1 MSLTT
6 PGRDGDDRARFRAA
20 VAVAN
25 IPTLLMVLVQL
36 TGDLRW
42 LDEPYRLSRTKGMS
56 DNDTGGLSDEFQVR
70 IRAAALD
77 AILEW
82 RAGKPMAIPEP
93 PHDLIVRMLSTSM
106 GEPIPAEYGPML
118 AEELGLGPGE
128 AVIAPGPPPDGLRA
142 VIIGAGLSGLCA
154 AIKLDELQIPF
165 TILERHDDVG
175 GVWLENRYPGAA
187 VDTPSH
193 LYQFSFEPYD
203 WSRYFASQAEV
214 LGYARHVATKYGL
227 LPHIRFSTSVARAE
241 YDQENQGWN
250 VLVRDAA
257 GRTERLWAD
266 VVVSAV
272 GAFNPPKTPAIPG
285 LDRFEGP
292 CFHSARW
299 PEDLDLED
307 RRVAVVGNGATA
319 MQIVPAVVDEVA
331 SITVFQRS
339 PQWAQP
345 FPKFLKPVPEEIRFL
360 SAEVPLYYAW
370 QRLRLEWI
378 FHDKLHDSLQK
389 DPAWPHPDRSINAAN
404 DEHRRYFT
412 EYIRRELTGRED
424 LLPKVVPTYPPFG
437 KRMLMDNGWFR
448 TLTRDH
454 VHLVTDPISEVTAN
468 RVITSAGAEHEV
480 DVIVLATGFDV
491 VRFLSSFNVVGR
503 SGRTLREAWNDDD
516 GRAFLGL
523 AVPDFPNFFSL
534 YGPNTQPGHGGSL
547 IHTVE
552 RQVQY
557 LGSLLGQMFQ
567 HDLGAVECRAD
578 VYEEYNR
585 RVDEAHDRMIWTHPG
600 MDTYYRND
608 RGRVVMNMPFRN
620 LDFWR
625 LTQRANLDD
634 FATEP
639 RRYGSPRLQGL
650 VHA

>member
-1 MSLTT
+1 VTLSP
-6 PGRDGDDRARFRAA
+6 PGPDGDDRARLGAA
-20 VAVAN
+20 VAIAN

-56 DNDTGGLSDEFQVR
+56 DNDSGGLSDDLQAHVR
-70 IRAAALD
+70 EAALD
-77 AILEW
+77 AILRW
-82 RAGKPMAIPEP
+82 RAGKPTAIPEP
-93 PHDLIVRMLSTSM
+93 ADDLIVRMLSASM
-106 GEPIPAEYGPML
+106 GEPIPTEYGPML
-118 AEELGLGPGE
+118 AEELGLGPRE
-128 AVIAPGPPPDGLRA
+128 AAIAPSPPPRGFRA
-142 VIIGAGLSGLCA
+142 VIIGAGLSGLCG
-154 AIKLDELQIPF
+154 AIKLGELGIPF
-165 TILERHDDVG
+165 TIVERNDDVG

-227 LPHIRFSTSVARAE
+227 LPLIRFSTSVVRAE
-241 YDQENQGWN
+241 YDQEHQGWN
-250 VLVRDAA
+250 VLVRDAG
-257 GRTERLWAD
+257 GRTETLRAD

-272 GAFNPPKTPAIPG
+272 GAFNPPKIPPIPG
-285 LDRFEGP
+285 LDRFKGP
-292 CFHSARW
+292 FFHSARW
-299 PEDLDLED
+299 PDGLDLGN

-319 MQIVPAVVDEVA
+319 MQIVPAIVDEVA

-339 PQWAQP
+339 AQWAQP
-345 FPKFLKPVPEEIRFL
+345 FPKFLKPVPDEIRFL

-412 EYIRRELTGRED
+412 EYIRRELNGRHD

-448 TLTRDH
+448 TLTRDN
-454 VHLVTDPISEVTAN
+454 VHLVTDPIAEVTAN
-468 RVITSAGAEHEV
+468 SVITGSGTEDEV

-491 VRFLSSFNVVGR
+491 VRFLSSFDVVGR

-516 GRAFLGL
+516 GQAFLGL
-523 AVPDFPNFFSL
+523 AVPDFPNFFCL

-552 RQVQY
+552 RQLQY
-557 LGSLLGQMFQ
+557 LTSLLGQMFE

-578 VYEEYNR
+578 VYEDYNA
-585 RVDEAHDRMIWTHPG
+585 RVDEAHARMIWTHPG

-625 LTQRANLDD
+625 LTQRAKLED
-634 FATEP
+634 FATEG
-639 RRYGSPRLQGL
+639 RRHGSPTLPGL

>member
-1 MSLTT
+1 LRSTT
-6 PGRDGDDRARFRAA
+6 PEPDGDPTDQLSAA

-36 TGDLRW
+36 TGDLGW

-56 DNDTGGLSDEFQVR
+56 DNDTGGLPDDLQAG

-77 AILEW
+77 AIREW

-93 PHDLIVRMLSTSM
+93 PNDLIVRMLGASM
-106 GEPIPAEYGPML
+106 GESIPMEYGPML
-118 AEELGLGPGE
+118 AEELRVGQPRRTVPLT
-128 AVIAPGPPPDGLRA
+128 PPPDGFRA
-142 VIIGAGLSGLCA
+142 LIIGAGLSGLCA
-154 AIKLDELQIPF
+154 AIGLGELGIPF
-165 TILERHDDVG
+165 TILERNADLG
-175 GVWLENRYPGAA
+175 GTWLENRYPGAA

-214 LGYARHVATKYGL
+214 LGYLRHIAANYGL
-227 LPHIRFSTSVARAE
+227 LPHIRFETTVVRAG
-241 YDQENQGWN
+241 YDEAAQAWN
-250 VLVRDAA
+250 LQVQDAA
-257 GRTERLWAD
+257 GQAETLTAD
-266 VVVSAV
+266 IVISAV
-272 GAFNPPKTPAIPG
+272 GAFNPPKIPPIPG

-299 PEDLDLED
+299 PEGLDLAGQ
-307 RRVAVVGNGATA
+307 RIAVVGNGATA
-319 MQIVPAVVDEVA
+319 MQIVPAVADEAA
-331 SITVFQRS
+331 SITIFQRS

-345 FPKFLKPVPEEIRFL
+345 FPKFLQPVPDAIRSL

-370 QRLRLEWI
+370 QRLRLAWI
-378 FHDKLHDSLQK
+378 FHDKLHGSLQK
-389 DPAWPHPDRSINAAN
+389 DPAWAHPDRSINAAN

-412 EYIRRELTGRED
+412 DYIQAELGDRDD
-424 LLPKVVPTYPPFG
+424 LLPKALPTYPPFG

-454 VHLVTDPISEVTAN
+454 VHLVTESISEVTAHH
-468 RVITSAGAEHEV
+468 VITSSGAKHEV
-480 DVIVLATGFDV
+480 DIIVLATGFDV
-491 VRFLSSFNVVGR
+491 VRFLSSFEVVGR
-503 SGRTLREAWNDDD
+503 SGRTLRETWNDDD

-523 AVPDFPNFFSL
+523 AVPDFPNFFCL

-547 IHTVE
+547 IYTVE
-552 RQVQY
+552 RQVNY
-557 LGSLLGQMFQ
+557 LVSLLTQMFE
-567 HDLGAVECRAD
+567 HDLGVAECRAD

-585 RVDEAHDRMIWTHPG
+585 RVDEAHARMIWTHPG

-625 LTQRANLDD
+625 MTARASLDD
-634 FATEP
+634 FSTET
-639 RRYGSPRLQGL
+639 RRHGSPRASGL

>member
-1 MSLTT
+1 MSPTT
-6 PGRDGDDRARFRAA
+6 AEPAGLDTTRFSAA

-25 IPTLLMVLVQL
+25 IPTLLMVLIQL
-36 TGDLRW
+36 TGDLAW

-56 DNDTGGLSDEFQVR
+56 DNDSGGLPDDLQAR

-93 PHDLIVRMLSTSM
+93 PDDLIVRMLSASM

-118 AEELGLGPGE
+118 AEELGLRASAP
-128 AVIAPGPPPDGLRA
+128 AVPPAPPPDGFGA

-154 AIKLDELQIPF
+154 AIKLRNLGIPF
-165 TILERHDDVG
+165 TILERNPDVG
-175 GVWLENRYPGAA
+175 GVWHENRYPGAA

-214 LGYARHVATKYGL
+214 LGYLRHVATKYGL
-227 LPHIRFSTSVARAE
+227 LAHIRFSTTVVRAE
-241 YDQENQGWN
+241 YDEETQGWS

-257 GRTERLWAD
+257 GKTETLSAN
-266 VVVSAV
+266 VVISAV
-272 GAFNPPKTPAIPG
+272 GAFNPPKIPPIKG
-285 LDRFEGP
+285 LERFAGP

-299 PEDLDLED
+299 PSDLDLRG

-319 MQIVPAVVDEVA
+319 MQIVPAVADEVG

-345 FPKFLKPVPEEIRFL
+345 FPKFLKAIPEEIRFL

-412 EYIRRELTGRED
+412 DYIRAELDGRED
-424 LLPKVVPTYPPFG
+424 LLPKVLPTYPPFG
-437 KRMLMDNGWFR
+437 KRMLMDNKWFR

-454 VHLVTDPISEVTAN
+454 VHLVTDPISEVTTHS
-468 RVITSAGAEHEV
+468 VITRSGAEHEV

-491 VRFLSSFNVVGR
+491 VRFLSSFDVVGR

-523 AVPDFPNFFSL
+523 AVPDFPNFFCL

-557 LGSLLGQMFQ
+557 LVSLLTQMFARNV
-567 HDLGAVECRAD
+567 GAVECRTD
-578 VYEEYNR
+578 VYDDYNR
-585 RVDEAHDRMIWTHPG
+585 RVDEAHARMIWTHPG
-600 MDTYYRND
+600 MDTYYRNN

-625 LTQRANLDD
+625 MTERASLAD
-634 FATEP
+634 FSTEP
-639 RRYGSPRLQGL
+639 RRHSTLRASGL